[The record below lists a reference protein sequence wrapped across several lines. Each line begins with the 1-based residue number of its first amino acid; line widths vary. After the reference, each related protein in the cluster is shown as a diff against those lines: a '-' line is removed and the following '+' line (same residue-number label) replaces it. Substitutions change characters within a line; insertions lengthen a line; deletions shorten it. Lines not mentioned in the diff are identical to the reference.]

1 MGQPISSCAWREPG
15 ACSACHRD
23 HPADRRRPAHCTE
36 LDAGL
41 ARDTGILSRVCR
53 QKAEYAAETHVVR
66 HLPEDNGT
74 ENQSSY
80 LIPITLRGWGGGSV
94 ADRRQVMQIA
104 GLRSAGRER
113 RVQSGRPGLYAG
125 FWRGTG
131 KPDDSSRNSEGQVSS
146 SDTVTGTQAGTS
158 TDPKAPPGPSTGRTR
173 DGAAQVV
180 RIIRF

>member
-66 HLPEDNGT
+66 HLREDNGT
-74 ENQSSY
+74 ENQSGY

-113 RVQSGRPGLYAG
+113 RV
-125 FWRGTG
+125 
-131 KPDDSSRNSEGQVSS
+131 
-146 SDTVTGTQAGTS
+146 
-158 TDPKAPPGPSTGRTR
+158 
-173 DGAAQVV
+173 
-180 RIIRF
+180 